1 MARLALLGDIS
12 AEDGRLTRVFMSPEQ
27 LRASALVL
35 QWMGAAGLAA
45 RVDAA
50 GNVVGRLEGARPG
63 LPALV
68 LGSHLDTVRNAGRY
82 DGPLGVV
89 TAIACVAGLPRASLP
104 FAIEVVGFSD
114 EEGTRFGAALL
125 GSKAFA
131 GRFDAAALA
140 LRDADGVTMAE
151 AFMAAGFDPAAIV
164 TAARRPEEIAAYV
177 ELHIE
182 QGPVLERRGLPVG
195 CVSSISGAARYVV
208 DVSGVAGHAGT
219 VPMAGR
225 VDALA
230 AAAEMV
236 LAVEACCAA
245 AGDIVGT
252 VGRLEVAGGAINVI
266 AGQVRY
272 TIDIRAP
279 EDGRRRAV
287 ESQLFG
293 RIHEIAARRS
303 VRIAV
308 EKIYD
313 VAATPCAPW
322 LMAQL
327 EAAIAACGVE
337 PVRLPSGAG
346 HDGMAISA
354 IADIGM
360 IFVRCAGGISHHPA
374 EAITAEDAGFGAR
387 VLRAFIEN
395 FRKQEVLF

>member
-1 MARLALLGDIS
+1 M
-12 AEDGRLTRVFMSPEQ
+12 
-27 LRASALVL
+27 
-35 QWMGAAGLAA
+35 
-45 RVDAA
+45 
-50 GNVVGRLEGARPG
+50 
-63 LPALV
+63 
-68 LGSHLDTVRNAGRY
+68 
-82 DGPLGVV
+82 
-89 TAIACVAGLPRASLP
+89 
-104 FAIEVVGFSD
+104 
-114 EEGTRFGAALL
+114 
-125 GSKAFA
+125 
-131 GRFDAAALA
+131 
-140 LRDADGVTMAE
+140 
-151 AFMAAGFDPAAIV
+151 
-164 TAARRPEEIAAYV
+164 
-177 ELHIE
+177 
-182 QGPVLERRGLPVG
+182 
-195 CVSSISGAARYVV
+195 
-208 DVSGVAGHAGT
+208 
-219 VPMAGR
+219 
-225 VDALA
+225 
-230 AAAEMV
+230 
-236 LAVEACCAA
+236 
-245 AGDIVGT
+245 GT

-360 IFVRCAGGISHHPA
+360 IFVRSRRRMRGLGRGCCGHLLKTLGSKRFFFEKKNQKTFVTWAGLSG
-374 EAITAEDAGFGAR
+374 
-387 VLRAFIEN
+387 
-395 FRKQEVLF
+395 